1 MNRLETHEMSRGV
14 FTRIAMT
21 LGLTAAV
28 CPLASLGLPESAMAA
43 PTQSQTPLRLHNPH
57 TNEKY
62 DIQLFQGSQW
72 NKLGILSCDWMM
84 RDWREN
90 QTVQCD
96 RKLYAAL
103 YVIQRKFGV
112 TSPITVNSGFRSEK
126 TNAMLRGRSL
136 ARNGGASWETPAVNS
151 QHCKARAVDF
161 KVPNVEPREVAAFV
175 ESLQLGG
182 TGNYPTF
189 THMDT
194 GTVRRWGPK
203 P

>member
-1 MNRLETHEMSRGV
+1 MTNLESHDMSRRAL
-14 FTRIAMT
+14 TRIAMT
-21 LGLTAAV
+21 LGISAAV
-28 CPLASLGLPESAMAA
+28 CPIASLMLPESAFAA
-43 PTQSQTPLRLHNPH
+43 VGQTPLRLHNPH

-62 DIQLFQGSQW
+62 DIQLFQGAQW
-72 NKLGILSCDWMM
+72 NRVGILSCDWMM

-112 TSPITVNSGFRSEK
+112 TGPISVNSGFRSEK
-126 TNAMLRGRSL
+126 TNAMLRGRSIS
-136 ARNGGASWETPAVNS
+136 RNKGVSWETPAVNS

-161 KVPNVEPREVAAFV
+161 KVPGVEPREVAAYV
-175 ESLQLGG
+175 ESLKLGG

-194 GTVRRWGPK
+194 GSVRRWGPK

>member
-1 MNRLETHEMSRGV
+1 MTKLENHDLNRGT

-28 CPLASLGLPESAMAA
+28 CPLVALGLPDQAMAA
-43 PTQSQTPLRLHNPH
+43 AAATPLRLFNPH
-57 TNEKY
+57 TKEKY

-72 NKLGILSCDWMM
+72 NAMGVLSCDWMM

-90 QTVQCD
+90 QTVRCD

-103 YVIQRKFGV
+103 YVIQRKYGI
-112 TSPITVNSGFRSEK
+112 SNPISVNSGFRSVK
-126 TNAMLRGRSL
+126 TNMMLRGNSIEQ
-136 ARNGGASWETPAVNS
+136 NGGVSWETPAVNS

-161 KVPNVEPREVAAFV
+161 MVPGVQPREVAAFV
-175 ESLQLGG
+175 ESLGLGG

-194 GTVRRWGPK
+194 ASVRRWGPK

>member
-1 MNRLETHEMSRGV
+1 MTKLETHELNRGA

-28 CPLASLGLPESAMAA
+28 CPLVSLGLPESAMAA
-43 PTQSQTPLRLHNPH
+43 VPQQTPLRLFNPH
-57 TNEKY
+57 TKEKY

-72 NKLGILSCDWMM
+72 NRMGILSCDWMM

-103 YVIQRKFGV
+103 YVIQRKYGV
-112 TSPITVNSGFRSEK
+112 VSPISVNSGFRSEK
-126 TNAMLRGRSL
+126 TNAMLRGKSIDK
-136 ARNGGASWETPAVNS
+136 NGGASWETPAVNS

-161 KVPNVEPREVAAFV
+161 RVPGVEPRTVAAFV

-194 GTVRRWGPK
+194 GSVRRWGPK
-203 P
+203 T

>member
-1 MNRLETHEMSRGV
+1 MTKLETHDLNRGA

-21 LGLTAAV
+21 LGLSAAV
-28 CPLASLGLPESAMAA
+28 CPLVALGLPESAMAA
-43 PTQSQTPLRLHNPH
+43 SVTGTPLRLHNPH
-57 TNEKY
+57 TQERY
-62 DIQLFQGSQW
+62 DIQLFQGRQW
-72 NKLGILSCDWMM
+72 NRMGILSCDWMM

-103 YVIQRKFGV
+103 YVIQRKYEV
-112 TSPITVNSGFRSEK
+112 TSPISVNSGFRSVK
-126 TNAMLRGRSL
+126 TNSMLRGRSIEK
-136 ARNGGASWETPAVNS
+136 NGGASWETPAVNS

-161 KVPNVEPREVAAFV
+161 RVPGVEPRVVAAFV
-175 ESLQLGG
+175 ETLGMGG

-194 GTVRRWGPK
+194 GSVRRWGPK

>member
-1 MNRLETHEMSRGV
+1 MEDLGKHELSRRALG
-14 FTRIAMT
+14 RIAMT
-21 LGLTAAV
+21 LGLGAAV
-28 CPLASLGLPESAMAA
+28 CPLSALMLPESAFAA
-43 PTQSQTPLRLHNPH
+43 VGQTPLRLHNPH
-57 TNEKY
+57 TNERY
-62 DIQLFQGSQW
+62 DIPLFQGAEWS
-72 NKLGILSCDWMM
+72 KKGIVYCDWMM

-90 QTVQCD
+90 ETVQCD

-112 TSPITVNSGFRSEK
+112 SDPISVNSGFRSNK
-126 TNAMLRGRSL
+126 TNSMLRSRSI

-161 KVPNVEPREVAAFV
+161 RVPGVPPREVARFV
-175 ESLQLGG
+175 EALKLGG

-194 GTVRRWGPK
+194 GSVRRWGPK